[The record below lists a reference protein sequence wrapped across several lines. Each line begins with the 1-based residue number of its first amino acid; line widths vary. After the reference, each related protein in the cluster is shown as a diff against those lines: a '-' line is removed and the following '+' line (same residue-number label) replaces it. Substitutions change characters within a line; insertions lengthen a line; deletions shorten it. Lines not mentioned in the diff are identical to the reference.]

1 MKVEEGEF
9 YYLETDS
16 DEFVLN
22 SKKGSIEKLK
32 EVADNGKP
40 DPSETGV
47 FKVSPSDNEWSIE
60 QVPWSEI
67 ALELLGGD

>member
-1 MKVEEGEF
+1 MKVEDGEF

-22 SKKGSIEKLK
+22 SRDESIEKLK
-32 EVADNGKP
+32 KIAGDGKP
-40 DPSETGV
+40 DPDKTNV
-47 FKVSPSDNEWSIE
+47 FRVSPSDKEWSIE

-67 ALELLGGD
+67 ALELL